1 MYDAFPWL
9 MHHFP
14 GPHQEV
20 FAFNDFMHNLVMN
33 EVHAHEREKAG
44 DPQDLIDFYLAQ
56 IEKVSICLPHK
67 PLLGLGA
74 YYKYLLLSNYYRILI
89 CTLCLA
95 RKFFAAHH
103 FHPLKPI
110 ATWPEVSLK
119 ISTSQSPCE
128 YILQTKDDPTST
140 FNKDNMVQTVV
151 DLLLGG
157 TETTST
163 TLLWALLYMVKYP
176 EIQGE

>member
-1 MYDAFPWL
+1 
-9 MHHFP
+9 
-14 GPHQEV
+14 
-20 FAFNDFMHNLVMN
+20 MN

-110 ATWPEVSLK
+110 AT
-119 ISTSQSPCE
+119 
-128 YILQTKDDPTST
+128 
-140 FNKDNMVQTVV
+140 
-151 DLLLGG
+151 
-157 TETTST
+157 
-163 TLLWALLYMVKYP
+163 
-176 EIQGE
+176 

>member
-33 EVHAHEREKAG
+33 EVQTHEREKAG

-74 YYKYLLLSNYYRILI
+74 YYKYCLLSNYYRILI

-95 RKFFAAHH
+95 RNFFALMGCSPFSSIKTNCYMTRGKSENLHSLLVNI
-103 FHPLKPI
+103 FYRPKMTPPQRLIKTTWFRPWLIFCWEGQKQQVPLFSGHCSI
-110 ATWPEVSLK
+110 W
-119 ISTSQSPCE
+119 
-128 YILQTKDDPTST
+128 
-140 FNKDNMVQTVV
+140 
-151 DLLLGG
+151 
-157 TETTST
+157 
-163 TLLWALLYMVKYP
+163 
-176 EIQGE
+176 